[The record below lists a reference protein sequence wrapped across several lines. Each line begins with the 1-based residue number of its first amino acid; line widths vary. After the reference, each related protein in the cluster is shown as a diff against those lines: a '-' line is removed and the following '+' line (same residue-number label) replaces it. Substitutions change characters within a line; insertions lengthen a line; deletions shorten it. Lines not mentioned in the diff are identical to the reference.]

1 MLPAHPRTSVSRTRS
16 YNEEEHGKPLRAILG
31 VDRRCY
37 RRPTACSPVWPL
49 ILLSSLFLPFFHR
62 LLRFLCLPPSPV
74 ILTSLPFTLARV
86 HPLFL
91 RVPFTFLL
99 LPSLS
104 ATTFPCP
111 SFLFHAILLSAS
123 RLFPFAAS
131 SDRLVFF
138 HACSFPSLLSFVCLL
153 CSSICTLTCTYTG
166 NLADDPPI
174 ARR

>member
-49 ILLSSLFLPFFHR
+49 ILLSSLFLPFFYR
-62 LLRFLCLPPSPV
+62 LLRLCLPPSPV

-99 LPSLS
+99 LPSVRHHFSL
-104 ATTFPCP
+104 P
-111 SFLFHAILLSAS
+111 
-123 RLFPFAAS
+123 
-131 SDRLVFF
+131 
-138 HACSFPSLLSFVCLL
+138 FPSLPRYPVVGVPSLSLPPRPIVSF
-153 CSSICTLTCTYTG
+153 SSTLARPFAPF
-166 NLADDPPI
+166 LRLPPRYI
-174 ARR
+174 R

>member
-62 LLRFLCLPPSPV
+62 LLRLCLPPSPV

-91 RVPFTFLL
+91 RVPFSFLL
-99 LPSLS
+99 PAFCPPPLFLALPFSSTLSSCSRPVSSL
-104 ATTFPCP
+104 
-111 SFLFHAILLSAS
+111 
-123 RLFPFAAS
+123 AAS

-138 HACSFPSLLSFVCLL
+138 HARSLVPSLLSFVCLL
-153 CSSICTLTCTYTG
+153 CSSIYTLTSTYTG

-174 ARR
+174 AKR